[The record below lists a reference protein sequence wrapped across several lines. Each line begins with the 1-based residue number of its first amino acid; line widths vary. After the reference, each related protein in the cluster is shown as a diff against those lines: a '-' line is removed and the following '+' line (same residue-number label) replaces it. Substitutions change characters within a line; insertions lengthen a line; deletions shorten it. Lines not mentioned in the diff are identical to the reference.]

1 MTVYQLYLKG
11 KSAVFEEPFKAACQ
25 TVTKHYPTE
34 EEKQDF
40 IKSCQDES
48 YLNFLDVSTEEAREL
63 LEVKVLELTLKDQKK
78 KYNSARKKSCRVRNN
93 KVIIFFDEVKL

>member
-11 KSAVFEEPFKAACQ
+11 KSAVFDEPFKAACQ
-25 TVTKHYPTE
+25 TVTKHYPTK

-40 IKSCQDES
+40 IKSCQNES

-63 LEVKVLELTLKDQKK
+63 LDVKVLELTLKDQKK
-78 KYNSARKKSCRVRNN
+78 KYNSAGKKSCRVRNN